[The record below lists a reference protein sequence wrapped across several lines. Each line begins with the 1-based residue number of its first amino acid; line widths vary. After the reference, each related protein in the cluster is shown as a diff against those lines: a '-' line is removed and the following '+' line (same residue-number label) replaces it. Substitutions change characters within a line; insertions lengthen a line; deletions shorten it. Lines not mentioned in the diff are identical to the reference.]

1 MITSRNPEN
10 PNPLR
15 ERGTLKSSESLAH
28 ETADLG
34 LAFWF
39 MVSRRA
45 LARIIHNPKRERGT
59 CKESL
64 AHASGYEKQSVI
76 RRNPATVGTTTLCFR
91 NWKSHELS
99 GLAPVAACGEATKPG
114 LAPNGSL
121 NQQSLTLR
129 VGMKAVNCLA
139 AERDKRTMAL

>member
-10 PNPLR
+10 PNALR

-34 LAFWF
+34 VAFWF

-45 LARIIHNPKRERGT
+45 LLT
-59 CKESL
+59 
-64 AHASGYEKQSVI
+64 
-76 RRNPATVGTTTLCFR
+76 
-91 NWKSHELS
+91 
-99 GLAPVAACGEATKPG
+99 PVAACGEATKPG

-129 VGMKAVNCLA
+129 VGMKAVN
-139 AERDKRTMAL
+139 